1 MTDSTRILEV
11 ILTVLNDSLVG
22 AEGKERIAKNGLEF
36 LALLIEWMVMS
47 PVTRHDKRGR
57 ASK

>member
-22 AEGKERIAKNGLEF
+22 AEGKERIVKNGLEF

-47 PVTRHDKRGR
+47 PVTRHGKRGW